1 MPKQSAQ
8 EGHRLLNQLFTLDVN
23 TVITKVAEPPVP
35 GQAPTQPDAPP
46 LVKAEPTG
54 EKAPS
59 MQVMVQNLA
68 QRYRGFTGG
77 DESTTFAEVSARAT
91 AARKHRVR
99 PEHGVLD
106 RVAHNGQVLH
116 DIVSRAGTPAGAG
129 GAAVQIDES
138 KLTPSDAATIRKA
151 WELSL
156 DPIDVATH
164 VSMVG
169 DTITRFSSS
178 TGAAPA
184 DDIVAFHGQMVNS
197 GLGEWQA
204 LMGVVEQFLATVFGF
219 F

>member
-1 MPKQSAQ
+1 PRHPVMPRQSAQ

-35 GQAPTQPDAPP
+35 GQAPTQPGAPP

-68 QRYRGFTGG
+68 ERYRGFTGG
-77 DESTTFAEVSARAT
+77 NESTTFAEVSARAT
-91 AARKHRVR
+91 AARKHRAR

-116 DIVSRAGTPAGAG
+116 DIVSRAGTPATAG
-129 GAAVQIDES
+129 
-138 KLTPSDAATIRKA
+138 AATIRKA

-184 DDIVAFHGQMVNS
+184 DDVVAFHGQMVNS

-219 F
+219 